1 MTSLPE
7 LPPPASDGRFCFSGH
22 CGPRPLPAALVAAYY
37 LLPFDRLSDSA
48 SVLLLVV
55 GMVGVLLIVLW
66 EVRAIIKSQYPAY
79 KAVEALAITAP
90 LFLLL
95 FATAYF
101 LLQRSTPASFGQPLS
116 RTDALYFTV
125 TTFSTVGYGDIT
137 AKSEG
142 ARLMVIGQMLADLVV
157 LGFGVKVIFGA
168 VEMGRQ
174 RQSTR
179 PTAARPRPR
188 RGQSAFSSPTTYPS
202 LPSVRAAHW
211 SGRWRPPRP
220 VSWHPPCGTGR

>member
-1 MTSLPE
+1 MEGPGNEFRCQIFHHRTSV
-7 LPPPASDGRFCFSGH
+7 GRFCSSAS
-22 CGPRPLPAALVAAYY
+22 CGPRPLSPALVAAYY
-37 LLPFDRLSDSA
+37 LLPFDRLSDGA

-95 FATAYF
+95 FSTAYY
-101 LLQRSTPASFGQPLS
+101 LLQRSTPTSFGQPLS

-137 AKSEG
+137 AKTEG

-168 VEMGRQ
+168 VEMGRR
-174 RQSTR
+174 RQT
-179 PTAARPRPR
+179 P
-188 RGQSAFSSPTTYPS
+188 SAPDESSDTTMTS
-202 LPSVRAAHW
+202 
-211 SGRWRPPRP
+211 
-220 VSWHPPCGTGR
+220 

>member
-1 MTSLPE
+1 MSSVPE
-7 LPPPASDGRFCFSGH
+7 LPPPNKRRSLFIYGILRAAAIA
-22 CGPRPLPAALVAAYY
+22 AALVAAYY
-37 LLPFDRLSDSA
+37 LLPFDRLSDGA

-95 FATAYF
+95 FSTAYY

-137 AKSEG
+137 AKTEG

-168 VEMGRQ
+168 VEMGRR
-174 RQSTR
+174 RQT
-179 PTAARPRPR
+179 PNAPDE
-188 RGQSAFSSPTTYPS
+188 SSDTTMTS
-202 LPSVRAAHW
+202 
-211 SGRWRPPRP
+211 
-220 VSWHPPCGTGR
+220 